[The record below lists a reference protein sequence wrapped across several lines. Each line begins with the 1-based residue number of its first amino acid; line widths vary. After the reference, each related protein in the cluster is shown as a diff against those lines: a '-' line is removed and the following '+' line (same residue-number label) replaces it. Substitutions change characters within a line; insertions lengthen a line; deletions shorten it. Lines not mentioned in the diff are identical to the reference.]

1 MNFRDLSSCAV
12 FVVGV
17 IVCRP
22 VAAQTVTNFD
32 YFGAEL
38 RKKEAGY
45 EEYAK
50 PDGTIIYKYPGR
62 EKAVLKDGTVIERY
76 PDGKR
81 EIKVPDGRSLVIE
94 FDGTRHYRSPGGA
107 ERTISLDGKTP
118 WGDPI
123 SPSETVISLGGARVV
138 LVFDPMVSDDHL
150 DGAAKKFFD
159 ELAAVLR
166 AKMTSLKPVEGFEGR
181 IVVSQCRFARTGHCR
196 RKNAQELEARIIA
209 GGRERASMSL
219 PYPSMLKDDE
229 RSAFAGRVA
238 KGLFGD

>member
-1 MNFRDLSSCAV
+1 MNFRYRTSCAM
-12 FVVGV
+12 FLVGV
-17 IVCRP
+17 IVCLP
-22 VAAQTVTNFD
+22 AAAQTVTNFD

-38 RKKEAGY
+38 KKKGDGC
-45 EEYAK
+45 EEYSK

-107 ERTISLDGKTP
+107 ERTVSLDGKTP

-123 SPSETVISLGGARVV
+123 SPSEAVVTLGRARIV
-138 LVFDPMVSDDHL
+138 LVFDPMLSDDHL
-150 DGAAKKFFD
+150 DGAAKNFFD
-159 ELAAVLR
+159 ELTAVLR
-166 AKMTSLKPVEGFEGR
+166 GRLASSKHAEGFEGR
-181 IVVSQCRFARTGHCR
+181 IVVSHCRFARTGHCR
-196 RKNAQELEARIIA
+196 RKNAQELEARIIV
-209 GGRERASMSL
+209 GGRELASLSL
-219 PYPSMLKDDE
+219 PYSSMLKEDE

-238 KGLFGD
+238 KRLFGE